1 MEILI
6 AFIVQIVLVFLVV
19 GIFGLILHLCR
30 RLFCKI
36 AGTNGYR
43 ALLITGCIGTPIHE
57 LSHAFFCVIF
67 GHKITEMKLYQPN
80 NENGTLG
87 YVNHTYNPKNIYH
100 QIGNFFIGI
109 APLIG
114 GSLVMTLMMFLLLPD
129 VFFLSWN
136 VNLPNNFLSL
146 NTVDSIVSIFTRNG
160 YALFNE
166 MNLKSWQWWV
176 FIVLGITITSHMEL
190 SLSDI
195 KSSLKGLP
203 FILIFVVISD
213 VIMYFVSISA
223 LNSVTQFI
231 TSCSS
236 IMIEMFSI
244 GILFSLMM
252 VAGGSAV
259 KGIGKIV
266 KVIINKKAKI

>member
-6 AFIVQIVLVFLVV
+6 AFILQIVLVFLAI
-19 GIFGLILHLCR
+19 GLFGLILHLCR

-36 AGTNGYR
+36 AGINGYR
-43 ALLITGCIGTPIHE
+43 VLLITGCIGTPIHE

-87 YVNHTYNPKNIYH
+87 YVNHTYNPKNVYH
-100 QIGNFFIGI
+100 QIGNFFIGV

-114 GSLVMTLMMFLLLPD
+114 GSLIMMLMMFLLLPD

-136 VNLPNNFLSL
+136 AKLPNNFLSS
-146 NTVDSIVSIFTRNG
+146 NTVDSIVSIITRNG
-160 YALFNE
+160 YTLFNAT
-166 MNLKSWQWWV
+166 NLKSWQWWI
-176 FIVLGITITSHMEL
+176 FIILGITITSHMEL
-190 SLSDI
+190 SLADI

-203 FILIFVVISD
+203 FILIFVAIAD
-213 VIMYFVSISA
+213 AIMYFASISV
-223 LNSVTQFI
+223 LNYATEFI
-231 TSCSS
+231 TSFSS
-236 IMIEMFSI
+236 IMIEMFSL
-244 GILFSLMM
+244 GILFSLVM

-266 KVIINKKAKI
+266 KIIISKKVKI